1 MDIMKIE
8 SVKIQITVH
17 EATEISDPF
26 TERLIKAA
34 IDASNDAY
42 AIYSGFKVGAAVL
55 LENGEVVTGNNQ
67 ENAAYPSGLCA
78 ERVAIF
84 HANAMH
90 PHQKVLAIAISAR
103 HNEETVASPVPPC
116 GSCRQVLL
124 ETERRFNQEI
134 NIYMHG
140 SAKVIHVRS
149 AAQLLP
155 LAFDKSFF
163 T

>member
-1 MDIMKIE
+1 MKIE
-8 SVKIQITVH
+8 SVKIHITEH
-17 EATEISDPF
+17 ESESSPDQY
-26 TERLIKAA
+26 TERLINAA
-34 IDASNDAY
+34 IDACKNAY
-42 AIYSGFKVGAAVL
+42 AIYSGFMVGAAVL

-84 HANAMH
+84 HANAMY
-90 PHQKVLAIAISAR
+90 PHLKVLAVAITAR
-103 HNEETVASPVPPC
+103 HKDETVTTPVPPC

-140 SAKVIHVRS
+140 STKVVHVSS

-155 LAFDKSFF
+155 LAFDRSYLDS
-163 T
+163 